1 MAGGAFIG
9 DSGHGGD
16 YKEGRVTAF
25 VVITCIVAAM
35 GGLLFGYDI
44 GISGGVTSMEDF
56 LRRFFPDVLRQMRKQ
71 TGRETEY
78 CKYDNELLTL
88 FTSSLYLAA
97 LFASFLAS
105 TITRRF
111 GRKVSMTIGSLTFL
125 AGALL
130 NGFAINLEMLIIGR
144 LFLGVGVGFTNQS
157 VPLYLSEMAPAKIR
171 GALNNFFQLAITIGI
186 LAANLVNYATPKLK
200 NGIGWRLS
208 LGLAG
213 VPAVMMLFGCLFLP
227 DTPNSILVRGK
238 KEKAKEM
245 LQKIR
250 GTMEVEHEFNDLC
263 NASESAKRVKHQFTN
278 IMQARYRPQL
288 TLCTFIPFFQ
298 QLTGI
303 NVIMF
308 YAHVLFK
315 TIGFGSDASLISAV
329 ITGLVN
335 VLSTVVSI
343 YSVDRFGR
351 RVLFFAG
358 GIQMM
363 LTQVAVG
370 SMIGWRFGL
379 NGEGTLSKIDA
390 DIILA
395 LICLYVA
402 GFAWSWGP
410 LGWLVPSEICP
421 LEIRSAGQ
429 SLNVSVNMFFTFF
442 IGQFFLTMLC
452 HMKFGLF
459 FFFAVMVVI
468 MTIFIY
474 LLLPETKGVPIEEME
489 KVWKEHRYWGKYSH
503 NDDDGN
509 DVDDDAHVF

>member
-1 MAGGAFIG
+1 MAGGAFI
-9 DSGHGGD
+9 DESGHGGD
-16 YKEGRVTAF
+16 YEGRVTAF
-25 VVITCIVAAM
+25 VMITCIVAAM

-44 GISGGVTSMEDF
+44 GISGGVISMEDF
-56 LRRFFPDVLRQMRKQ
+56 LTKFFPDVLRQMQNKR
-71 TGRETEY
+71 GRETEY

-105 TITRRF
+105 TITRLF
-111 GRKVSMTIGSLTFL
+111 GRKVSMVIGSLAFL
-125 AGALL
+125 SGALL
-130 NGFAINLEMLIIGR
+130 NGLAINLEMLIIGR
-144 LFLGVGVGFTNQS
+144 LFLGVGVGFANQS

-171 GALNNFFQLAITIGI
+171 GALNIGFQLAITIGI
-186 LAANLVNYATPKLK
+186 LAANIVNYVTPKLQ

-213 VPAVMMLFGCLFLP
+213 VPAVMMLVGCFFLP
-227 DTPNSILVRGK
+227 DTPNSILERGN

-250 GTMEVEHEFNDLC
+250 GTMEVEHEFNELC
-263 NASESAKRVKHQFTN
+263 NACEAAKKVKHPWTN

-288 TLCTFIPFFQ
+288 TFCTFIPFFQ

-308 YAHVLFK
+308 YAPVLFK
-315 TIGFGSDASLISAV
+315 TIGFGNDASLISAV

-335 VLSTVVSI
+335 VLSTIVSI
-343 YSVDRFGR
+343 YSVDKFGR
-351 RVLFFAG
+351 RALFLQG
-358 GIQMM
+358 GFQMIV
-363 LTQVAVG
+363 TQIAVG
-370 SMIGWRFGL
+370 SMIGWKFGF
-379 NGEGTLSKIDA
+379 NGEGNLSGVDA

-459 FFFAVMVVI
+459 YFFAGMVLI

-474 LLLPETKGVPIEEME
+474 FLLPETKGVPIEEMG
-489 KVWKEHRYWGKYSH
+489 KVWKEHRYWGKYSN
-503 NDDDGN
+503 NDDGD
-509 DVDDDAHVF
+509 DVDDDAYF